1 MTDHRQHTR
10 LKSMSAA
17 AVAALICVAVAGCQ
31 PTGNQPATGFPS
43 LPASTTSSAQAAPT
57 TSQAD
62 DADGKDVDYSRLL
75 LQPGDLSDT
84 EDTFAVRSTS
94 TDPGGFPGASALFVN
109 EEDTRA
115 IADTVVI
122 YPDAATAST
131 TLREALP
138 GIDKVVA
145 GATPKPAPVGT
156 DGTMAV
162 GTSADGTK
170 SATLLL
176 FTQGPAL
183 VRLEFQ
189 SALGDAT
196 TDDFVIQVG
205 KMQQIALRTGL
216 PQPQ

>member
-1 MTDHRQHTR
+1 
-10 LKSMSAA
+10 MSVA

-43 LPASTTSSAQAAPT
+43 LPASTTSATQAGPT
-57 TSQAD
+57 TGPSTSQAD
-62 DADGKDVDYSRLL
+62 ATDGKDVDYSRLL
-75 LQPGDLSDT
+75 LQPGDLSDA

-94 TDPGGFPGASALFVN
+94 SDPGGFPGASALFVN

-115 IADTVVI
+115 VADTVVI

-138 GIDKVVA
+138 SIDKVVT
-145 GATPKPAPVGT
+145 GATPRPAPVGA

-162 GTSADGTK
+162 GTSPDGTK

-196 TDDFVIQVG
+196 TDEFVINIG

-216 PQPQ
+216 PAPH

>member
-1 MTDHRQHTR
+1 MSDHRQHTR

-17 AVAALICVAVAGCQ
+17 AVAALMCVAVAGCQ
-31 PTGNQPATGFPS
+31 QTGNQPQPATGFPS
-43 LPASTTSSAQAAPT
+43 LPASTTSAQAAPT
-57 TSQAD
+57 TTKDAD
-62 DADGKDVDYSRLL
+62 DDGKDVDYSRLL
-75 LQPGDLSDT
+75 LQPGDLSDA

-94 TDPGGFPGASALFVN
+94 ANPGGLPGASALFVN

-115 IADTVVI
+115 IIDTVVI

-131 TLREALP
+131 TLRQALP
-138 GIDKVVA
+138 NIDKAVV
-145 GATPKPAPVGT
+145 GATPTPAPVGT

-162 GTSADGTK
+162 GTSPDGSK

-176 FTQGPAL
+176 FTLGPAL

-196 TDDFVIQVG
+196 TDDFVVKIG
-205 KMQQIALRTGL
+205 KMQEIALRTGL
-216 PQPQ
+216 PQ